1 MFVPSLSWE
10 IFGFEHKN
18 GAFHDVFRTA
28 AACDNDRLL
37 REARREACQ
46 LAPRAEG
53 ETSSSAEVV
62 LLSHEV
68 GVRRDEQAGAVV
80 RLVQRDRA
88 VCDGVCGGRAN
99 ELTGV
104 ERDGRAVVGAHVAGP
119 GAVAEAGKL
128 AAQRK
133 RRESCG
139 VSGGARAAGAV
150 GAPSASRVRQ

>member
-53 ETSSSAEVV
+53 ETSS
-62 LLSHEV
+62 
-68 GVRRDEQAGAVV
+68 
-80 RLVQRDRA
+80 
-88 VCDGVCGGRAN
+88 GGRSKHID
-99 ELTGV
+99 V
-104 ERDGRAVVGAHVAGP
+104 KFRYI
-119 GAVAEAGKL
+119 AENVRNGEVCVRYIPTSWNYADMMTKPLGKI
-128 AAQRK
+128 QFR
-133 RRESCG
+133 
-139 VSGGARAAGAV
+139 
-150 GAPSASRVRQ
+150 RVRDMCVAPEASGVQDSGEKVDMEVEMANLIYELEGY